1 MYYVYYIKGIKI
13 GCTKNLKKRVEQ
25 EQGYKDYTILFKSK
39 DIKKA
44 SNAERYFQEQLGYK
58 VDLNT
63 YENLTNN
70 KTKTKEMIK
79 KTNHTVTFKVK
90 KSNINKEFLLNLGV
104 INDLNGRD
112 IIICDELSDW
122 ILKNLKK
129 SQFNNEMF
137 IYNQSLINAYDF
149 LIENK
154 ELENL
159 NIFDLIRQ
167 WAEDKG
173 IYKSGD
179 ARTQYVKLMEEAGE
193 LAQAIL
199 KNDEPE
205 VIDNFASA
213 SQQGSIPPIVQPMKG
228 AISGAQL
235 TSAASAPPIVSL
247 ILQQPTLDNTSMKI
261 RSPAQF
267 SSSAAPSALAIS
279 LANWS
284 FHWLRSIR

>member
-25 EQGYKDYTILFKSK
+25 EQGYKDYTSLFKSK

-70 KTKTKEMIK
+70 KTKTKKMIK
-79 KTNHTVTFKVK
+79 KTNHTVTFKVE

-112 IIICDELSDW
+112 IIICEELSDW

-205 VIDNFASA
+205 VIDAIGDMVVVLTNLAKLRGHNIEDCIKSA
-213 SQQGSIPPIVQPMKG
+213 YDVIKSRQGKMINGTFVK
-228 AISGAQL
+228 
-235 TSAASAPPIVSL
+235 
-247 ILQQPTLDNTSMKI
+247 N
-261 RSPAQF
+261 
-267 SSSAAPSALAIS
+267 
-279 LANWS
+279 N
-284 FHWLRSIR
+284 

>member
-70 KTKTKEMIK
+70 KTKTKKMIK
-79 KTNHTVTFKVK
+79 KTNHTVTFKVE
-90 KSNINKEFLLNLGV
+90 KSNINKKFLLNLGV

-112 IIICDELSDW
+112 IIICEELSDW

-179 ARTQYVKLMEEAGE
+179 ARTQYVKLIEEAGE

-205 VIDNFASA
+205 VIDAIGDMVVVLTNLAKLRGHNIEDCINSA
-213 SQQGSIPPIVQPMKG
+213 YDVIKSRQGKMINGTFVK
-228 AISGAQL
+228 
-235 TSAASAPPIVSL
+235 
-247 ILQQPTLDNTSMKI
+247 N
-261 RSPAQF
+261 
-267 SSSAAPSALAIS
+267 
-279 LANWS
+279 N
-284 FHWLRSIR
+284 

>member
-70 KTKTKEMIK
+70 KTKTKKMIK
-79 KTNHTVTFKVK
+79 KTNHTVTFKVEK
-90 KSNINKEFLLNLGV
+90 NNIDKEFLLNLGV

-112 IIICDELSDW
+112 IIICEELSDW

-205 VIDNFASA
+205 VIDAIGDMVVVLTNLAKLRGHNIENCIKSA
-213 SQQGSIPPIVQPMKG
+213 YDIIKSRQGKMINGTFVK
-228 AISGAQL
+228 
-235 TSAASAPPIVSL
+235 
-247 ILQQPTLDNTSMKI
+247 N
-261 RSPAQF
+261 
-267 SSSAAPSALAIS
+267 
-279 LANWS
+279 N
-284 FHWLRSIR
+284 

>member
-70 KTKTKEMIK
+70 KTKTKKMIK
-79 KTNHTVTFKVK
+79 KTNHTVTFKVE

-112 IIICDELSDW
+112 IIICEELSDW

-205 VIDNFASA
+205 VIDAIGDMVVVLTNLAKLRGHNIEDCINSA
-213 SQQGSIPPIVQPMKG
+213 YDVIKSRQGKMINGTFVK
-228 AISGAQL
+228 
-235 TSAASAPPIVSL
+235 
-247 ILQQPTLDNTSMKI
+247 N
-261 RSPAQF
+261 
-267 SSSAAPSALAIS
+267 
-279 LANWS
+279 N
-284 FHWLRSIR
+284 

>member
-70 KTKTKEMIK
+70 KTKTKKMIK
-79 KTNHTVTFKVK
+79 KTNHTVTFKVE
-90 KSNINKEFLLNLGV
+90 KSNIDKEFLLNLGI

-112 IIICDELSDW
+112 IIICEELADW

-129 SQFNNEMF
+129 SQFNKEMF

-199 KNDEPE
+199 KNDELE
-205 VIDNFASA
+205 VIDAIGDMVVVLTNLAKLRGHNIEDCIKSA
-213 SQQGSIPPIVQPMKG
+213 YDVIKSRQGKMINGTFVK
-228 AISGAQL
+228 
-235 TSAASAPPIVSL
+235 
-247 ILQQPTLDNTSMKI
+247 N
-261 RSPAQF
+261 
-267 SSSAAPSALAIS
+267 
-279 LANWS
+279 N
-284 FHWLRSIR
+284 

>member
-70 KTKTKEMIK
+70 KTKTKKMIK
-79 KTNHTVTFKVK
+79 KTNHTVTFKVE

-112 IIICDELSDW
+112 IIICEELSDW

-205 VIDNFASA
+205 VID
-213 SQQGSIPPIVQPMKG
+213 
-228 AISGAQL
+228 AIGDMVVVL
-235 TSAASAPPIVSL
+235 T
-247 ILQQPTLDNTSMKI
+247 N
-261 RSPAQF
+261 
-267 SSSAAPSALAIS
+267 LAK
-279 LANWS
+279 
-284 FHWLRSIR
+284 LRGHNIEDCIK

>member
-70 KTKTKEMIK
+70 KTKTKKMIK
-79 KTNHTVTFKVK
+79 KTNHTVTFKVE
-90 KSNINKEFLLNLGV
+90 KSNIDKEFLLNLCV

-112 IIICDELSDW
+112 IIICEELSDW

-167 WAEDKG
+167 WAENKG

-205 VIDNFASA
+205 VIDAIGDMVVVLTNLAKLRGHNIEDCINSA
-213 SQQGSIPPIVQPMKG
+213 YDVIKSRQGKMINGTFVK
-228 AISGAQL
+228 
-235 TSAASAPPIVSL
+235 
-247 ILQQPTLDNTSMKI
+247 N
-261 RSPAQF
+261 
-267 SSSAAPSALAIS
+267 
-279 LANWS
+279 N
-284 FHWLRSIR
+284 

>member
-70 KTKTKEMIK
+70 KTKTKKMIK
-79 KTNHTVTFKVK
+79 KTNHTVTFKVE
-90 KSNINKEFLLNLGV
+90 KSNIDKEFLLNLGV

-112 IIICDELSDW
+112 IIICEELSDW

-179 ARTQYVKLMEEAGE
+179 ARTQYVKLIEEAGE

-205 VIDNFASA
+205 VIDAIGDMVVVLTNLAKLRGHNIEDCIKSA
-213 SQQGSIPPIVQPMKG
+213 YDVIKSRQGKMINGTFVK
-228 AISGAQL
+228 
-235 TSAASAPPIVSL
+235 
-247 ILQQPTLDNTSMKI
+247 N
-261 RSPAQF
+261 
-267 SSSAAPSALAIS
+267 
-279 LANWS
+279 N
-284 FHWLRSIR
+284 

>member
-25 EQGYKDYTILFKSK
+25 EQGYKDYTILYKSK

-63 YENLTNN
+63 YENLINN
-70 KTKTKEMIK
+70 KKKTKKMIK
-79 KTNHTVTFKVK
+79 KTNHTVTFKVEKNNIDK
-90 KSNINKEFLLNLGV
+90 KFLLNLGV

-112 IIICDELSDW
+112 IIICEELSDW

-137 IYNQSLINAYDF
+137 IYNQSLINACDF

-179 ARTQYVKLMEEAGE
+179 AKTQYVKLMEEAGE

-205 VIDNFASA
+205 VVDAIGDMVVVLTNLAKLRGHNIENCIKSA
-213 SQQGSIPPIVQPMKG
+213 YDIIKSRQGKMINGTFVK
-228 AISGAQL
+228 
-235 TSAASAPPIVSL
+235 
-247 ILQQPTLDNTSMKI
+247 N
-261 RSPAQF
+261 
-267 SSSAAPSALAIS
+267 
-279 LANWS
+279 N
-284 FHWLRSIR
+284 

>member
-70 KTKTKEMIK
+70 KTKTKKMIK
-79 KTNHTVTFKVK
+79 KTNHTVTFKVD

-112 IIICDELSDW
+112 IIICEELSDW

-149 LIENK
+149 LIENN
-154 ELENL
+154 ELKNL
-159 NIFDLIRQ
+159 STFDLIRQ
-167 WAEDKG
+167 WAENKG

-179 ARTQYVKLMEEAGE
+179 AKTQYVKLMEETGE

-199 KNDEPE
+199 KNNEPE
-205 VIDNFASA
+205 VIDAIGDIVVVLTNLAKLRGHNIEDCIKSA
-213 SQQGSIPPIVQPMKG
+213 YDVIKSRQGKMINGTFVK
-228 AISGAQL
+228 
-235 TSAASAPPIVSL
+235 
-247 ILQQPTLDNTSMKI
+247 N
-261 RSPAQF
+261 
-267 SSSAAPSALAIS
+267 
-279 LANWS
+279 N
-284 FHWLRSIR
+284 

>member
-70 KTKTKEMIK
+70 KTKTKKMIK
-79 KTNHTVTFKVK
+79 KTNHTVTFKVE
-90 KSNINKEFLLNLGV
+90 KSNIDKEFLLNLGV

-112 IIICDELSDW
+112 IIICEELSDW

-205 VIDNFASA
+205 VIDAIGDMVVVLTNLAKLRGHNIEDCIKSA
-213 SQQGSIPPIVQPMKG
+213 YDVIKSRQGKMINGTFVK
-228 AISGAQL
+228 
-235 TSAASAPPIVSL
+235 
-247 ILQQPTLDNTSMKI
+247 N
-261 RSPAQF
+261 
-267 SSSAAPSALAIS
+267 
-279 LANWS
+279 N
-284 FHWLRSIR
+284 

>member
-70 KTKTKEMIK
+70 KTKTKKMIK
-79 KTNHTVTFKVK
+79 KTNHTVTFKVE
-90 KSNINKEFLLNLGV
+90 KSNIDKEFLLNLGV

-112 IIICDELSDW
+112 IIICEELSDW

-167 WAEDKG
+167 WAENKG

-205 VIDNFASA
+205 VIDAIGDMVVVLTNLAKLRGHNIEDCINSA
-213 SQQGSIPPIVQPMKG
+213 YDVIKSRQGKMINGTFVK
-228 AISGAQL
+228 
-235 TSAASAPPIVSL
+235 
-247 ILQQPTLDNTSMKI
+247 N
-261 RSPAQF
+261 
-267 SSSAAPSALAIS
+267 
-279 LANWS
+279 N
-284 FHWLRSIR
+284 

>member
-70 KTKTKEMIK
+70 KTKTKKMIK
-79 KTNHTVTFKVK
+79 KTNHTVTFKVQK
-90 KSNINKEFLLNLGV
+90 INIDKEFLLNLGV

-112 IIICDELSDW
+112 IIICEELSDW

-205 VIDNFASA
+205 VIDAIGDMVVVLTNLAKLRGHNIEDCIKSA
-213 SQQGSIPPIVQPMKG
+213 YDVIKSRQGKMINGTFVK
-228 AISGAQL
+228 
-235 TSAASAPPIVSL
+235 
-247 ILQQPTLDNTSMKI
+247 N
-261 RSPAQF
+261 
-267 SSSAAPSALAIS
+267 
-279 LANWS
+279 N
-284 FHWLRSIR
+284 

>member
-70 KTKTKEMIK
+70 KTKTKKMIK
-79 KTNHTVTFKVK
+79 KTNHTVTFKVE
-90 KSNINKEFLLNLGV
+90 KSNINKKFLLNLGV

-112 IIICDELSDW
+112 IIICEELSDW

-179 ARTQYVKLMEEAGE
+179 ARTQFVKLMEEAGE

-205 VIDNFASA
+205 VID
-213 SQQGSIPPIVQPMKG
+213 
-228 AISGAQL
+228 AIGDMVVVLTNLAKL
-235 TSAASAPPIVSL
+235 RGHNIEDCITSAYDVISNRTGKMINGTFVKQESL
-247 ILQQPTLDNTSMKI
+247 SETL
-261 RSPAQF
+261 
-267 SSSAAPSALAIS
+267 
-279 LANWS
+279 
-284 FHWLRSIR
+284 

>member
-63 YENLTNN
+63 YENLINN
-70 KTKTKEMIK
+70 KTKTKKMIK
-79 KTNHTVTFKVK
+79 KTNHTVTFKVEK
-90 KSNINKEFLLNLGV
+90 NNIDKNFLLNLGV

-112 IIICDELSDW
+112 IIICEELSDW

-205 VIDNFASA
+205 VIDAIGDMVVVLTNLAKLRGHNIENCIKSA
-213 SQQGSIPPIVQPMKG
+213 YDIIKSRQGKMINGTFVK
-228 AISGAQL
+228 
-235 TSAASAPPIVSL
+235 
-247 ILQQPTLDNTSMKI
+247 N
-261 RSPAQF
+261 
-267 SSSAAPSALAIS
+267 
-279 LANWS
+279 N
-284 FHWLRSIR
+284 

>member
-79 KTNHTVTFKVK
+79 KTNHTITFKVK
-90 KSNINKEFLLNLGV
+90 KNNINKEFLLNLGV

-112 IIICDELSDW
+112 IIICEELSDW

-205 VIDNFASA
+205 VIDAIGDMVVVLTNLAKLRGHNIEDCIKSA
-213 SQQGSIPPIVQPMKG
+213 YDVIKSRQGKMINGTFVK
-228 AISGAQL
+228 
-235 TSAASAPPIVSL
+235 
-247 ILQQPTLDNTSMKI
+247 N
-261 RSPAQF
+261 
-267 SSSAAPSALAIS
+267 
-279 LANWS
+279 N
-284 FHWLRSIR
+284 

>member
-70 KTKTKEMIK
+70 KTKTKKMIK
-79 KTNHTVTFKVK
+79 KTNHTVTFKVE
-90 KSNINKEFLLNLGV
+90 KSNIDKEFLLNLGV

-112 IIICDELSDW
+112 IIICEELSDW

-179 ARTQYVKLMEEAGE
+179 AKTQYVKLMEEAGE

-205 VIDNFASA
+205 VIDAIGDIVVVLTNLAKLRGHNIEDCINSA
-213 SQQGSIPPIVQPMKG
+213 YDVIKSRQGKMINGTFVK
-228 AISGAQL
+228 
-235 TSAASAPPIVSL
+235 
-247 ILQQPTLDNTSMKI
+247 N
-261 RSPAQF
+261 
-267 SSSAAPSALAIS
+267 
-279 LANWS
+279 N
-284 FHWLRSIR
+284 

>member
-1 MYYVYYIKGIKI
+1 MYYVYYIKGIKV
-13 GCTKNLKKRVEQ
+13 GCTKDIKKRVEK
-25 EQGYKDYTILFKSK
+25 EQGYKDYSILFKSK

-44 SNAERYFQEQLGYK
+44 SNAERYYQELLNYK
-58 VDLNT
+58 VDTNT
-63 YENLTNN
+63 YEQLTNVKN
-70 KTKTKEMIK
+70 KKMIK
-79 KTNHTVTFKVK
+79 KTNHTVTFKVE

-112 IIICDELSDW
+112 IIICEELSDW

-205 VIDNFASA
+205 VIDAIGDMVVVLTNLAKLRGHNIEDCIKSA
-213 SQQGSIPPIVQPMKG
+213 YDVIKSRQGKMINGTFVK
-228 AISGAQL
+228 
-235 TSAASAPPIVSL
+235 
-247 ILQQPTLDNTSMKI
+247 N
-261 RSPAQF
+261 
-267 SSSAAPSALAIS
+267 
-279 LANWS
+279 N
-284 FHWLRSIR
+284 

>member
-70 KTKTKEMIK
+70 KTKTKKMIK
-79 KTNHTVTFKVK
+79 KTNHTVTFKVD

-112 IIICDELSDW
+112 IIICEELSDW

-149 LIENK
+149 LIENN
-154 ELENL
+154 ELKNL
-159 NIFDLIRQ
+159 STFDLIRQ
-167 WAEDKG
+167 WAENKG

-179 ARTQYVKLMEEAGE
+179 AKTQYVKLMEETGE

-205 VIDNFASA
+205 VIDAIGDIVVVLTNLAKLRGHNIEDCIKSA
-213 SQQGSIPPIVQPMKG
+213 YDVIKSRQGKMINGTFVK
-228 AISGAQL
+228 
-235 TSAASAPPIVSL
+235 
-247 ILQQPTLDNTSMKI
+247 N
-261 RSPAQF
+261 
-267 SSSAAPSALAIS
+267 
-279 LANWS
+279 N
-284 FHWLRSIR
+284 

>member
-70 KTKTKEMIK
+70 KTKTKKMIK
-79 KTNHTVTFKVK
+79 KTNHTVTFKVE

-112 IIICDELSDW
+112 IIICEELSDW

-137 IYNQSLINAYDF
+137 IYNQ
-149 LIENK
+149 
-154 ELENL
+154 
-159 NIFDLIRQ
+159 
-167 WAEDKG
+167 
-173 IYKSGD
+173 
-179 ARTQYVKLMEEAGE
+179 
-193 LAQAIL
+193 
-199 KNDEPE
+199 
-205 VIDNFASA
+205 
-213 SQQGSIPPIVQPMKG
+213 
-228 AISGAQL
+228 
-235 TSAASAPPIVSL
+235 
-247 ILQQPTLDNTSMKI
+247 
-261 RSPAQF
+261 
-267 SSSAAPSALAIS
+267 
-279 LANWS
+279 
-284 FHWLRSIR
+284 

>member
-44 SNAERYFQEQLGYK
+44 SNAERYFQEKLGYK

-70 KTKTKEMIK
+70 KTKTKKMIK
-79 KTNHTVTFKVK
+79 KTNHTVTFKVE
-90 KSNINKEFLLNLGV
+90 KSNIDKEFLLNLGV

-112 IIICDELSDW
+112 IIICEELSDW

-179 ARTQYVKLMEEAGE
+179 AKTQYVKLMEEAGE

-205 VIDNFASA
+205 VIDAIGDMVVVLTNLAKLKGHNIEDCIKSA
-213 SQQGSIPPIVQPMKG
+213 YDVIKLRQGKMINGTFVK
-228 AISGAQL
+228 
-235 TSAASAPPIVSL
+235 
-247 ILQQPTLDNTSMKI
+247 N
-261 RSPAQF
+261 
-267 SSSAAPSALAIS
+267 
-279 LANWS
+279 N
-284 FHWLRSIR
+284 

>member
-63 YENLTNN
+63 YENLINN
-70 KTKTKEMIK
+70 KTKTKKMIK
-79 KTNHTVTFKVK
+79 KTNHTVTFKVE

-112 IIICDELSDW
+112 IIICEELSDW

-179 ARTQYVKLMEEAGE
+179 AKTQYVKLMEEAGE

-205 VIDNFASA
+205 VIDAIGDMVVVLTNLAKLKGHNIEDCIKSA
-213 SQQGSIPPIVQPMKG
+213 YDVIKSRQGKMINGTFVK
-228 AISGAQL
+228 
-235 TSAASAPPIVSL
+235 
-247 ILQQPTLDNTSMKI
+247 N
-261 RSPAQF
+261 
-267 SSSAAPSALAIS
+267 
-279 LANWS
+279 N
-284 FHWLRSIR
+284 

>member
-70 KTKTKEMIK
+70 KTKTKKMIK
-79 KTNHTVTFKVK
+79 KTNHTVTFKVQ
-90 KSNINKEFLLNLGV
+90 KSNIDKEFLLNLGV

-112 IIICDELSDW
+112 IIICEELSDW

-179 ARTQYVKLMEEAGE
+179 AKTQYVKFIEEAGE

-205 VIDNFASA
+205 VIDAIGDIVVVLTNLAKLRGHNIEDCINSA
-213 SQQGSIPPIVQPMKG
+213 YDVIKSRQGKMINGTFVK
-228 AISGAQL
+228 
-235 TSAASAPPIVSL
+235 
-247 ILQQPTLDNTSMKI
+247 N
-261 RSPAQF
+261 
-267 SSSAAPSALAIS
+267 
-279 LANWS
+279 N
-284 FHWLRSIR
+284 

>member
-1 MYYVYYIKGIKI
+1 
-13 GCTKNLKKRVEQ
+13 
-25 EQGYKDYTILFKSK
+25 
-39 DIKKA
+39 
-44 SNAERYFQEQLGYK
+44 
-58 VDLNT
+58 
-63 YENLTNN
+63 
-70 KTKTKEMIK
+70 MIK
-79 KTNHTVTFKVK
+79 KTNHTVTFKVE

-112 IIICDELSDW
+112 IIICEELSDW

-205 VIDNFASA
+205 VIDAIGDMVVVLTNLAKLRGHNIEDCIKSA
-213 SQQGSIPPIVQPMKG
+213 YDVIKSRQGKMINGTFVK
-228 AISGAQL
+228 
-235 TSAASAPPIVSL
+235 
-247 ILQQPTLDNTSMKI
+247 N
-261 RSPAQF
+261 
-267 SSSAAPSALAIS
+267 
-279 LANWS
+279 N
-284 FHWLRSIR
+284 

>member
-70 KTKTKEMIK
+70 KTKTKKMIK
-79 KTNHTVTFKVK
+79 KTNHTVTFKVE
-90 KSNINKEFLLNLGV
+90 KSNIDKEFLLNLGI

-112 IIICDELSDW
+112 IIICEELADW

-129 SQFNNEMF
+129 SQFNKEMF

-205 VIDNFASA
+205 VIDAIGDMVVVLTNLAKLRGHNIEDCIKSA
-213 SQQGSIPPIVQPMKG
+213 YDVIKSRQGKMINGTFVK
-228 AISGAQL
+228 
-235 TSAASAPPIVSL
+235 
-247 ILQQPTLDNTSMKI
+247 N
-261 RSPAQF
+261 
-267 SSSAAPSALAIS
+267 
-279 LANWS
+279 N
-284 FHWLRSIR
+284 

>member
-70 KTKTKEMIK
+70 KTKTKKMIK
-79 KTNHTVTFKVK
+79 KTNHTVTFKVE
-90 KSNINKEFLLNLGV
+90 KSNIDKEFLLNLGV

-112 IIICDELSDW
+112 IIICEELSDW

-179 ARTQYVKLMEEAGE
+179 AKTQYVKLMEEAGE

-205 VIDNFASA
+205 VIDAIGDMVVVLTNLAKLKGHNIEDCIKSA
-213 SQQGSIPPIVQPMKG
+213 YDVIKLRQGKMINGTFVK
-228 AISGAQL
+228 
-235 TSAASAPPIVSL
+235 
-247 ILQQPTLDNTSMKI
+247 N
-261 RSPAQF
+261 
-267 SSSAAPSALAIS
+267 
-279 LANWS
+279 N
-284 FHWLRSIR
+284 

>member
-70 KTKTKEMIK
+70 KTKTKKMIK
-79 KTNHTVTFKVK
+79 KTNHTVTFKVE
-90 KSNINKEFLLNLGV
+90 KSNIDKEFLLNLGV
-104 INDLNGRD
+104 INDLNGID
-112 IIICDELSDW
+112 IIICEELSDW

-205 VIDNFASA
+205 VIDAIGDMVVVLTNLAKLKGHNIEDCIKSA
-213 SQQGSIPPIVQPMKG
+213 YDVIKSRQGKMINGTFVK
-228 AISGAQL
+228 
-235 TSAASAPPIVSL
+235 
-247 ILQQPTLDNTSMKI
+247 N
-261 RSPAQF
+261 
-267 SSSAAPSALAIS
+267 
-279 LANWS
+279 N
-284 FHWLRSIR
+284 

>member
-70 KTKTKEMIK
+70 KTKTKKMIK
-79 KTNHTVTFKVK
+79 KTNHTVTFKVE

-112 IIICDELSDW
+112 IIICEELSDW

-199 KNDEPE
+199 KNDEHE
-205 VIDNFASA
+205 VIDAIGDMVVVLTNLAKLRGHNIEDCIKSA
-213 SQQGSIPPIVQPMKG
+213 YDVIKSRQGKMINGTFVK
-228 AISGAQL
+228 
-235 TSAASAPPIVSL
+235 
-247 ILQQPTLDNTSMKI
+247 N
-261 RSPAQF
+261 
-267 SSSAAPSALAIS
+267 
-279 LANWS
+279 N
-284 FHWLRSIR
+284 

>member
-70 KTKTKEMIK
+70 KTKTKKMIK
-79 KTNHTVTFKVK
+79 KTNHTVTFKVE

-112 IIICDELSDW
+112 IIICEELSDW

-179 ARTQYVKLMEEAGE
+179 ARTKYVKLMEEAGE

-205 VIDNFASA
+205 VIDAIGDMVVVLTNLAKLRGHNIEDCIKSA
-213 SQQGSIPPIVQPMKG
+213 YDVIKSRQGKMINGTFVK
-228 AISGAQL
+228 
-235 TSAASAPPIVSL
+235 
-247 ILQQPTLDNTSMKI
+247 N
-261 RSPAQF
+261 
-267 SSSAAPSALAIS
+267 
-279 LANWS
+279 N
-284 FHWLRSIR
+284 

>member
-70 KTKTKEMIK
+70 KTKTKKMIK

-205 VIDNFASA
+205 VIDAIGDIVVVLTNLAKLRGHNIEDCIKSA
-213 SQQGSIPPIVQPMKG
+213 YDVIKSRQGKMINGTFVK
-228 AISGAQL
+228 
-235 TSAASAPPIVSL
+235 
-247 ILQQPTLDNTSMKI
+247 N
-261 RSPAQF
+261 
-267 SSSAAPSALAIS
+267 
-279 LANWS
+279 N
-284 FHWLRSIR
+284 

>member
-70 KTKTKEMIK
+70 KTKTKKMIK
-79 KTNHTVTFKVK
+79 KTNHTVTFKVEK
-90 KSNINKEFLLNLGV
+90 NNIDKEFLLNLGV

-112 IIICDELSDW
+112 IIICEELSDW

-205 VIDNFASA
+205 VIDAIGDMVVVLTNLAKLRGHNIENCIKSA
-213 SQQGSIPPIVQPMKG
+213 YDIIKSRQG
-228 AISGAQL
+228 
-235 TSAASAPPIVSL
+235 
-247 ILQQPTLDNTSMKI
+247 KI
-261 RSPAQF
+261 INGTF
-267 SSSAAPSALAIS
+267 VK
-279 LANWS
+279 NN
-284 FHWLRSIR
+284 

>member
-70 KTKTKEMIK
+70 KTKTKKMIK
-79 KTNHTVTFKVK
+79 KTNHTVTFKVE

-112 IIICDELSDW
+112 IIICEELSDW

-205 VIDNFASA
+205 VIDAIGDMVVVLTNLAKLMGHNIEDCINSA
-213 SQQGSIPPIVQPMKG
+213 YDVIKSRQGKMINGTFVK
-228 AISGAQL
+228 
-235 TSAASAPPIVSL
+235 
-247 ILQQPTLDNTSMKI
+247 N
-261 RSPAQF
+261 
-267 SSSAAPSALAIS
+267 
-279 LANWS
+279 N
-284 FHWLRSIR
+284 

>member
-70 KTKTKEMIK
+70 KTKTKKMIK
-79 KTNHTVTFKVK
+79 KTNHTVTFKVQ

-112 IIICDELSDW
+112 IIICEELSDW

-205 VIDNFASA
+205 VIDAIGDMVVVLTNLAKLRGHNIEDCIKSA
-213 SQQGSIPPIVQPMKG
+213 YDVIKSRQGKMINGTFVK
-228 AISGAQL
+228 
-235 TSAASAPPIVSL
+235 
-247 ILQQPTLDNTSMKI
+247 N
-261 RSPAQF
+261 
-267 SSSAAPSALAIS
+267 
-279 LANWS
+279 N
-284 FHWLRSIR
+284 